1 MDKDNSN
8 WQFFVNIA
16 FGTIC
21 FFVGWLLKI
30 TFGLISRIQEE
41 NKGAASKCQDDYR
54 RLSEHV
60 TDLAISLPQTY
71 VTKEDF
77 NQLVK
82 TVHHRFDRL
91 EEKIDNL
98 KENK

>member
-1 MDKDNSN
+1 MDKESSS
-8 WQFFVNIA
+8 WQFVVNIA
-16 FGTIC
+16 FGTVA
-21 FFVGWLLKI
+21 FFAGWLLKI
-30 TFGLISRIQEE
+30 TFGLISKLQEE
-41 NKGAASKCQDDYR
+41 NKSASAKCQEDYR

-91 EEKIDNL
+91 EEKIDGL